1 MIRLFFIKSKLKN
14 KNLINNNDDK
24 ILERYIDIAKKSKEE
39 ILQEFNTNIEK
50 GLTTKEA
57 NLRLEKDGEN
67 VVVKDDKHSF
77 IYFFINS
84 FNDKFI
90 FILLLLAIINKLVG
104 SDTIGTIIILAIGFI
119 SAMIKFF
126 QNYSTYK
133 FNRKLKSEMFST
145 ATVVRNGKEQTIRTE
160 KVVKGDIIH

>member
-1 MIRLFFIKSKLKN
+1 MIRLFFIKSKLNN

-24 ILERYIDIAKKSKEE
+24 ILEKYINIAKKSKEE

-77 IYFFINS
+77 IY
-84 FNDKFI
+84 
-90 FILLLLAIINKLVG
+90 L
-104 SDTIGTIIILAIGFI
+104 
-119 SAMIKFF
+119 
-126 QNYSTYK
+126 Y
-133 FNRKLKSEMFST
+133 
-145 ATVVRNGKEQTIRTE
+145 
-160 KVVKGDIIH
+160 

>member
-24 ILERYIDIAKKSKEE
+24 ILEKYINIAKTSKEE

-77 IYFFINS
+77 IYFFHR
-84 FNDKFI
+84 F
-90 FILLLLAIINKLVG
+90 L
-104 SDTIGTIIILAIGFI
+104 
-119 SAMIKFF
+119 
-126 QNYSTYK
+126 
-133 FNRKLKSEMFST
+133 
-145 ATVVRNGKEQTIRTE
+145 
-160 KVVKGDIIH
+160 